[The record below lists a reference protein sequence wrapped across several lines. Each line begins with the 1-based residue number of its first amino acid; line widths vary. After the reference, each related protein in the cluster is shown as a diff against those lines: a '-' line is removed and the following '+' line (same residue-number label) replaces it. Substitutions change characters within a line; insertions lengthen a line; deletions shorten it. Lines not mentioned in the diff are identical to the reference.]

1 VGNHHREIAFLGK
14 KPTRNHE
21 ISAAVETLRREP
33 GNAMHVSA
41 LVDAICAALERGPSR
56 RIRITS
62 KGLGKSS
69 AALVR
74 TYAPRL
80 DKKLA
85 EQVRELCR
93 ERFTEIL
100 GRRSADAS
108 RSIIT
113 EHQAA
118 IALGVG
124 VADLRRMMRD
134 PNVRRALGW
143 PRPLGGHVLFAQ
155 AVFDPSLADAYLK
168 KLPDA
173 EPWPRNAWPEDWR

>member
-1 VGNHHREIAFLGK
+1 VGNRHREIAFLGK

-33 GNAMHVSA
+33 RNAMHVRS
-41 LVDAICAALERGPSR
+41 LVAAICAALERGPSR
-56 RIRITS
+56 RVRISS

-69 AALVR
+69 AALLR

-80 DKKLA
+80 NKEVA
-85 EQVRELCR
+85 EKVRELCR
-93 ERFTEIL
+93 ERFPEIL
-100 GRRSADAS
+100 GRRGVDAS
-108 RSIIT
+108 RSIVA

-124 VADLRRMMRD
+124 VGDLHRMMRD
-134 PNVRRALGW
+134 PKVRRALGW

-173 EPWPRNAWPEDWR
+173 EPWPRDTWPEDWR